1 MKIEKADLWLT
12 IGLVTIFIVLSATK
26 IDPSIRDALWIAFTV
41 VGLCLHALAVV
52 RKRMTSL
59 AFGLGKVELILF
71 VSQLLGFAAYL
82 LRFRLTHVPV
92 PGNTWLSWLFFYP
105 WLILIGILVACVYPL
120 CFWVAR
126 YVSRR

>member
-12 IGLVTIFIVLSATK
+12 IGLVAIFIVLSATK
-26 IDPSIRDALWIAFTV
+26 IDSAIRGALWIAFTV

-52 RKRMTSL
+52 RKRTTSL
-59 AFGLGKVELILF
+59 ALCLGKVELILV

-82 LRFRLTHVPV
+82 LRYRLAKGPV
-92 PGNTWLSWLFFYP
+92 AGNTLVSWLFFYP
-105 WLILIGILVACVYPL
+105 QLIFIGILAACVYPL

-126 YVSRR
+126 YVKRR